1 MAREITMNIVIKA
14 AYDRVRKAERERDDL
29 IKSTYLPG
37 DVVSYF
43 HGYHE
48 ITVTV
53 REVSGE
59 RLRVMGGSGKPYW
72 IGAYRL

>member
-1 MAREITMNIVIKA
+1 MNDLIKA

-29 IKSTYLPG
+29 IKNTYLPG

-43 HGYHE
+43 HGSHE

-53 REVSGE
+53 RETSGE
-59 RLRVMGGSGKPYW
+59 RLRVMGNSGREYW
-72 IGAYRL
+72 IGAYRLSA